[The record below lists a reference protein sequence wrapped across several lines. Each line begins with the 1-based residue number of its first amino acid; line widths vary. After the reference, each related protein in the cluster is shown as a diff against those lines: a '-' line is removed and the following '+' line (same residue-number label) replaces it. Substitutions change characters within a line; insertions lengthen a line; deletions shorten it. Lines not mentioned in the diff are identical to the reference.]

1 MDLIQRDE
9 EKAQR
14 SWCIEAFFTRISV
27 TPVNINEKNMSGT
40 INSSMNRRQWATLI
54 ALSVLWGG
62 SFFFVEI
69 ALETLPPLTIVMLRV
84 GLASAALWLV
94 ALALKLPVPNSA
106 PIWLTF
112 LTMGLLN
119 NVLPFS
125 LIVWGQSHISSGL
138 AAILNATAP
147 LFGVIVAG
155 ILLRDEAATPLKV
168 TGVVVGFAGVI
179 VMMDLSSIATGSLLA
194 QLAILAAALSY
205 ACASVYGRRF
215 KATGLNPIL
224 IAAGQ
229 VTGST
234 LILIPIALWV
244 DGTDHYALTPS
255 KVWAAIISLAVLS
268 TATAYIFYFK
278 LLASAGA
285 TNILLVTLLVPVS
298 AILLGWLFLQE
309 SLQTPHFIGMA
320 MIALGLS
327 SIDGRLW
334 RKVTKP

>member
-1 MDLIQRDE
+1 MLT
-9 EKAQR
+9 A
-14 SWCIEAFFTRISV
+14 
-27 TPVNINEKNMSGT
+27 VNT
-40 INSSMNRRQWATLI
+40 IMNRREWALLVT
-54 ALSVLWGG
+54 LSVLWGG
-62 SFFFVEI
+62 SFFFAEI
-69 ALETLPPLTIVMLRV
+69 ALESLPPLTIVTLRV
-84 GLASAALWLV
+84 GLAAITLWLV
-94 ALALKLPVPNSA
+94 VLALKLPIPNST
-106 PIWLTF
+106 PIWIAF

-125 LIVWGQSHISSGL
+125 LIVWGQSQISSGL

-155 ILLRDEAATPLKV
+155 ILLRDESATPLKIM
-168 TGVVVGFAGVI
+168 GVVVGFAGVI
-179 VMMDLSSIATGSLLA
+179 VMMDLSSIATSSLLA

-224 IAAGQ
+224 VAAGQ

-234 LILIPIALWV
+234 LLLLPIALWV
-244 DGTDHYALTPS
+244 DGNDPYANVPAQ
-255 KVWAAIISLAVLS
+255 VWAAIISLAVFS
-268 TATAYIFYFK
+268 TAAAYILYFK

-298 AILLGWLFLQE
+298 AILLGWLFLEE
-309 SLQTPHFIGMA
+309 SLQTPHIIGMA

-327 SIDGRLW
+327 AIDGRLW
-334 RKVTKP
+334 RRASET

>member
-1 MDLIQRDE
+1 ML
-9 EKAQR
+9 
-14 SWCIEAFFTRISV
+14 
-27 TPVNINEKNMSGT
+27 TPVNT
-40 INSSMNRRQWATLI
+40 IMNRREWAMLVT
-54 ALSVLWGG
+54 LSVLWGG
-62 SFFFVEI
+62 SFFFAEI
-69 ALETLPPLTIVMLRV
+69 ALESLPPLTIVTLRV
-84 GLASAALWLV
+84 GLAAITLWLV
-94 ALALKLPVPNSA
+94 VLALKLPIPNST
-106 PIWLTF
+106 PIWIAF

-125 LIVWGQSHISSGL
+125 LIVWGQSQISSGL

-155 ILLRDEAATPLKV
+155 ILLRDESATPLKIM
-168 TGVVVGFAGVI
+168 GVVVGFAGVI
-179 VMMDLSSIATGSLLA
+179 VMMDLSSIATSSLLA

-224 IAAGQ
+224 VAAGQ

-234 LILIPIALWV
+234 LLLLPIALWV
-244 DGTDHYALTPS
+244 DGNNPYANVPTQ
-255 KVWAAIISLAVLS
+255 VWAAIISLAVFS
-268 TATAYIFYFK
+268 TAAAYILYFK

-298 AILLGWLFLQE
+298 AILLGWLFLEE
-309 SLQTPHFIGMA
+309 SLQTPHIIGMA

-327 SIDGRLW
+327 AIDGRLW
-334 RKVTKP
+334 RRASET

>member
-1 MDLIQRDE
+1 ML
-9 EKAQR
+9 A
-14 SWCIEAFFTRISV
+14 A
-27 TPVNINEKNMSGT
+27 VNT
-40 INSSMNRRQWATLI
+40 IMNRREWAMLVT
-54 ALSVLWGG
+54 LSVLWGG
-62 SFFFVEI
+62 SFFFAEI
-69 ALETLPPLTIVMLRV
+69 ALESLPPLTIVTLRV
-84 GLASAALWLV
+84 GLAAITLWLV
-94 ALALKLPVPNSA
+94 VLALKLPIPNSP
-106 PIWLTF
+106 PIWIAL

-125 LIVWGQSHISSGL
+125 LIVWGQSQISSGL

-155 ILLRDEAATPLKV
+155 ILLRDESATPLKI
-168 TGVVVGFAGVI
+168 TGVVIGFAGVI
-179 VMMDLSSIATGSLLA
+179 VMMDLSSIATSSLLA

-224 IAAGQ
+224 VAAGQ

-234 LILIPIALWV
+234 LLLLPIALWV
-244 DGTDHYALTPS
+244 DGNDHYANVPTQ
-255 KVWAAIISLAVLS
+255 VWAAIISLAVFS
-268 TATAYIFYFK
+268 TAAAYILYFK

-298 AILLGWLFLQE
+298 AILLGWLFLEE
-309 SLQTPHFIGMA
+309 SLQTPHIIGMA

-327 SIDGRLW
+327 AIDGRLW
-334 RKVTKP
+334 RRASET

>member
-1 MDLIQRDE
+1 MLT
-9 EKAQR
+9 A
-14 SWCIEAFFTRISV
+14 
-27 TPVNINEKNMSGT
+27 VNT
-40 INSSMNRRQWATLI
+40 IMNRREWAMLVT
-54 ALSVLWGG
+54 LSVLWGG
-62 SFFFVEI
+62 SFFFAEI
-69 ALETLPPLTIVMLRV
+69 ALESLPPLTIVTLRV
-84 GLASAALWLV
+84 GLAAITLWLV
-94 ALALKLPVPNSA
+94 VLALKLPIPNSP
-106 PIWLTF
+106 PIWIAF

-125 LIVWGQSHISSGL
+125 LIVWGQSQISSGL

-155 ILLRDEAATPLKV
+155 ILLRDESATPLKI
-168 TGVVVGFAGVI
+168 TGVVIGFAGVI
-179 VMMDLSSIATGSLLA
+179 VMMDLSSIATSSLLA

-224 IAAGQ
+224 VAAGQ

-234 LILIPIALWV
+234 LLLLPIALWV
-244 DGTDHYALTPS
+244 DGNDPYANVPAQ
-255 KVWAAIISLAVLS
+255 VWAAIISLAVFS
-268 TATAYIFYFK
+268 TAAAYILYFK

-298 AILLGWLFLQE
+298 AILLGWLFLEE
-309 SLQTPHFIGMA
+309 SLQTPHIIGMA

-327 SIDGRLW
+327 AIDGRLW
-334 RKVTKP
+334 RRASET

>member
-1 MDLIQRDE
+1 MLT
-9 EKAQR
+9 A
-14 SWCIEAFFTRISV
+14 
-27 TPVNINEKNMSGT
+27 VNT
-40 INSSMNRRQWATLI
+40 IMNRREWGMLVT
-54 ALSVLWGG
+54 LSVLWGG
-62 SFFFVEI
+62 SFFFAEI
-69 ALETLPPLTIVMLRV
+69 ALESLPPLTIVTLRV
-84 GLASAALWLV
+84 GLAAITLWLV
-94 ALALKLPVPNSA
+94 VLALKLPIPNSP
-106 PIWLTF
+106 PIWIAF

-125 LIVWGQSHISSGL
+125 LIVWGQSQISSGL

-155 ILLRDEAATPLKV
+155 ILLRDESATPPKI

-179 VMMDLSSIATGSLLA
+179 VMMDLSSIATSSLLA

-224 IAAGQ
+224 VAAGQ

-234 LILIPIALWV
+234 LLLLPITLWV
-244 DGTDHYALTPS
+244 DGSDLYANVPAQ
-255 KVWAAIISLAVLS
+255 VWAAIISLAVFS
-268 TATAYIFYFK
+268 TAAAYILYFK

-298 AILLGWLFLQE
+298 AILLGWLFLEE
-309 SLQTPHFIGMA
+309 SLQTPHIIGMA

-327 SIDGRLW
+327 AIDGRLW
-334 RKVTKP
+334 RRASET